1 METPF
6 VHNIALKHTHGEF
19 RAERKEEWV
28 WDREGKGSCGCLMQG
43 RDSEQSHGKTLLR
56 QGLQQI
62 IQKKKS
68 RQGEGER
75 NITTRGVT
83 DTVMH

>member
-1 METPF
+1 M
-6 VHNIALKHTHGEF
+6 KHTHGEF

-56 QGLQQI
+56 QGLIQI

-83 DTVMH
+83 DTVIH